1 MSFRWPW
8 SKTAQERRDAFIERK
23 AADLYRAGLSPSI
36 AVYVAHDLAAEV
48 FDDASDD
55 ELTPVMVRDPIV
67 EDDRRA
73 PCSAVVDRM
82 AAWIDQAGAEERRAL
97 IGQLIDELRLES
109 FEDFQRWLRTKP
121 PEESRQWSRS

>member
-1 MSFRWPW
+1 
-8 SKTAQERRDAFIERK
+8 
-23 AADLYRAGLSPSI
+23 
-36 AVYVAHDLAAEV
+36 
-48 FDDASDD
+48 
-55 ELTPVMVRDPIV
+55 
-67 EDDRRA
+67 
-73 PCSAVVDRM
+73 M